1 MPAAHPADRHAIAV
15 LAAQTSWANTTDRT
29 RRTRPARDA
38 LLAKIEQQVDPDGVM
53 DPVTRAKAVDNA
65 RSAYFRRLAL
75 LSAQA
80 RRRETRAG
88 AA

>member
-1 MPAAHPADRHAIAV
+1 MPAAHPNDRHAIAV

-29 RRTRPARDA
+29 GRTRPARDA
-38 LLAKIEQQVDPDGVM
+38 LLAKIEAQVDPDGVM
-53 DPVTRAKAVDNA
+53 DPATRAKAIHNA

-80 RRRETRAG
+80 RRTPKAG

>member
-1 MPAAHPADRHAIAV
+1 MPAANPNDRHTIAV
-15 LAAQTSWANTTDRT
+15 LAAETSWSRTTDRT
-29 RRTRPARDA
+29 GRTQPARDA
-38 LLAKIEQQVDPDGVM
+38 MLAKIEAEVDPDGIM
-53 DPVTRAKAVDNA
+53 DPTTRAKAVDNA

-80 RRRETRAG
+80 RRRNAKAS